1 MSEAGKRLIESAQQ
15 ALAFA
20 EDRAEPQTYRV
31 HIPEEAAAPWRSGP
45 VWRR

>member
-20 EDRAEPQTYRV
+20 EDRAEPQAYRV
-31 HIPEEAAAPWRSGP
+31 PEEAAEKTDD
-45 VWRR
+45 